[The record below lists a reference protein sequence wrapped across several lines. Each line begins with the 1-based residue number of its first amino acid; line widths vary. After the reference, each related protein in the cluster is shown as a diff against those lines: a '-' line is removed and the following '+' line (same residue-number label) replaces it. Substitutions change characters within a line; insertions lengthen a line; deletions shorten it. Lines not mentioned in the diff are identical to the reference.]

1 MLDYAVSDV
10 EVTPEVRQAARDF
23 ATVLTRTPEF
33 KAFEA
38 ASDCMQQDP
47 AAQRALA
54 AYQGK
59 LPAGLASGLSPED
72 QAELS
77 RLYQAFLDEP
87 SVVATLEA
95 QTQLEALC
103 REIAERLSSQIGLSY
118 AAVCG
123 SCNCG

>member
-1 MLDYAVSDV
+1 MLDNAVSNV

-23 ATVLTRTPEF
+23 ATAITRTPEF

-59 LPAGLASGLSPED
+59 LPAGPASALSPED
-72 QAELS
+72 RAELS
-77 RLYQAFLDEP
+77 QLYQAFLDEP

>member
-1 MLDYAVSDV
+1 MLDNAVSDV

-59 LPAGLASGLSPED
+59 LPAGPASALSPED
-72 QAELS
+72 RAELS
-77 RLYQAFLDEP
+77 RLYQVFLDQP